1 MKTEFQAKFIQHLSQ
16 RKRNDEGF
24 TLIELLVVIII
35 IGILAAIAL
44 PSFLNQ
50 AAKAKQ
56 SEAKNTVG
64 AVMRQQQA
72 QRLDQGKFSSDF
84 NTLEAGLPSDTANY
98 TYTITT
104 DQTTTALVSA
114 VPKDTA
120 SLRAYAGGVVV
131 YGSGQTAAQACQTTE
146 ASGTPPN
153 VTLTP
158 GATEATAAASCASTD
173 NDMK

>member
-1 MKTEFQAKFIQHLSQ
+1 MKAEFKAKFIQHLSQ
-16 RKRNDEGF
+16 KEREEGF

-72 QRLDQGKFSSDF
+72 QRLDKGQFSTDMVE
-84 NTLEAGLPSDTANY
+84 LEAGLPSETANY
-98 TYTITT
+98 TYEIQT
-104 DQTTTALVSA
+104 DVTTTALINA
-114 VPKDTA
+114 YPKDA
-120 SLRAYAGGVVV
+120 AALRAYAGGVVV
-131 YGSGQTAAQACQTTE
+131 YGSGQTAAKACMTTE
-146 ASGTPPN
+146 ASGTPPT
-153 VTLTP
+153 VTLNT
-158 GATEATAAASCASTD
+158 GATDAASAAQCATTD